1 MLSYV
6 KRTDEEPSGN
16 DGYRVLVDRVWTRGA
31 TRQRLQLDAWMKE
44 LAPSTTLRKWFAH
57 DPKKRKQFKHH
68 YFMELDGRPSSSMKK
83 RKQFKH
89 HYFMELD
96 GRPEEVGR
104 LLETLG
110 TGPVTPVYSAR
121 DDEFNDAIALKE
133 YLVNRMDR

>member
-1 MLSYV
+1 MPIYV
-6 KRTDEEPSGN
+6 KRACEEPSGN

-68 YFMELDGRPSSSMKK
+68 YFMELDGRP
-83 RKQFKH
+83 
-89 HYFMELD
+89 
-96 GRPEEVGR
+96 EEVGR